1 MEVSMYSAVSSTAFE
16 QENTDSAIPAESA
29 SIPAEPTSI
38 PAESTS
44 IPAEPARVLN
54 ESSGG
59 FLYFLTILS
68 VCEKQIEITRS

>member
-1 MEVSMYSAVSSTAFE
+1 MEVSMYSAVPSTAFE

-38 PAESTS
+38 PAESAS

-54 ESSGG
+54 ESGE

-68 VCEKQIEITRS
+68 VCEKQIEITQS